1 MISVVT
7 VVNILMLLDF
17 HILNATTSLWT
28 LHWRRFISQ
37 RWRFIQPDH
46 QCVKTTNQSPGRGQ
60 EVGAGGDQVS
70 VLLESLIH
78 SPFLFWY
85 RKTPTAAATAA
96 TTATPVRIKA
106 RM

>member
-1 MISVVT
+1 MDTALEEV
-7 VVNILMLLDF
+7 L
-17 HILNATTSLWT
+17 
-28 LHWRRFISQ
+28 Q
-37 RWRFIQPDH
+37 QDH
-46 QCVKTTNQSPGRGQ
+46 QCVKTTIQSPGRGQ

-85 RKTPTAAATAA
+85 RKTPTTAAATTAR
-96 TTATPVRIKA
+96 TATPVRMKA